1 METYNLTKKQKMKV
15 QNHRKEIQDIL
26 SGKDNRLLVITGPC
40 SIHDTNQAIQIAQN
54 LKSEQEKYKD
64 TLKIVMRTY
73 YDKPRTVTGWE
84 GLAYDPNLDSSYD
97 VEKGINLT
105 QKLMSEIT
113 DLDLAIGFEIENPD
127 MADNFIEYASWVA
140 MGARN
145 SESQTNRKYLSGLG
159 MPVGAKH
166 RRDGCLTSGAQTVH
180 SINNPHKLYRNN
192 QLIQTQG
199 NDYTSMVLRG
209 HANGS
214 NLNQTEMLNGIK
226 QMLKL
231 GIPNT
236 NLICDLSHDNCLID
250 GKKDYNLQPQNFEN
264 TLELMRNNLQ
274 LEEHIKGFM
283 IESNINGGNQSIGNG
298 NNLEYGISITDG
310 CISLEENSQILQSA
324 HNYITQRNIQNQ
336 KIQPNSNIK
345 VA

>member
-1 METYNLTKKQKMKV
+1 MQKYNLTKKQKMMI

-26 SGKDNRLLVITGPC
+26 SGKDNRLLIITGPC
-40 SIHDTNQAIQIAQN
+40 SIHNTNQAMQIAQN
-54 LKSEQEKYKD
+54 LKLEQEKYKD

-97 VEKGINLT
+97 VEKGIKLT
-105 QKLMSEIT
+105 QKLMEDIT

-127 MADNFIEYASWVA
+127 MADNFIQYASWVA

-145 SESQTNRKYLSGLG
+145 SESQTNRKYLSGLQ

-192 QLIQTQG
+192 QLTQTHG
-199 NDYTSMVLRG
+199 NQFTSMVLRG

-214 NLNQTEMLNGIK
+214 NLTELEMLNGIK

-231 GIPNT
+231 TIPNT

-250 GKKDYNLQPQNFEN
+250 GKKDYNLQPQNFDQ
-264 TLELMRNNLQ
+264 TLQ
-274 LEEHIKGFM
+274 LMKNNSLLEQHIKGFM
-283 IESNINGGNQSIGNG
+283 IESNINSGNQSIGNG
-298 NNLEYGISITDG
+298 ENLEYGISITDG
-310 CISLEENSQILQSA
+310 CISLEKNSKILQSA
-324 HNYITQRNIQNQ
+324 HNYITQKNNLNQNLQ
-336 KIQPNSNIK
+336 SNSNIK